1 MGFYAAHKFIGAR
14 SVWRPASGKTTAH
27 SPFRDDGFLCS
38 QKALPNEFANPAQNV
53 VLKRCR
59 LVYFLPAV
67 WRVDSLSIEADDF
80 DYAPFSQRGGLG
92 RAHQLFGNDLNLILD
107 ELNLRLVA

>member
-1 MGFYAAHKFIGAR
+1 MLPVNVSGQGAFEGQQVAKPR
-14 SVWRPASGKTTAH
+14 LIL
-27 SPFRDDGFLCS
+27 PFETMDFFRS
-38 QKALPNEFANPAQNV
+38 QKALPNVFANPAQNI
-53 VLKRCR
+53 VLRRCR

>member
-1 MGFYAAHKFIGAR
+1 
-14 SVWRPASGKTTAH
+14 
-27 SPFRDDGFLCS
+27 
-38 QKALPNEFANPAQNV
+38 
-53 VLKRCR
+53 
-59 LVYFLPAV
+59 VYFLPAV